1 MKSIPIVIAMRPLT
15 TLFTMLLFTAANAQF
30 FAPGNYAPA
39 PEGASISCEV
49 VEVHT
54 SGDLAGQTTYRLYL
68 ETENEQDYLS
78 AIGGV
83 EESTNPSV
91 AGGPLVLNASTGVW
105 FNSGYNG
112 TPYAGNPAFFGL
124 VPTLAYDSWVTI
136 GASSA
141 AETPTSDIGSIWGD
155 INPNGQFAAP
165 APEDPI
171 LGPFP
176 DFDGQ
181 NITVDDAIGGSWY
194 VPFPGAYEEDNAAF
208 AHEDLRILMMQITTE
223 GEFSGQAFLQVFANA
238 DQAQE
243 WRGVLEF
250 QTCVVVEGCTDA
262 SACNYDEDANWDDG
276 SCQENDECGV
286 CGGEGVADG
295 ACDCDGNVLTSAA
308 FVAVKASL
316 TALMTV
322 TATSLTSAVFVAV
335 KAC

>member
-1 MKSIPIVIAMRPLT
+1 MRPLT

-83 EESTNPSV
+83 AENPPQD
-91 AGGPLVLNASTGVW
+91 GGPLVLNASSGSW
-105 FNSGYNG
+105 FNSGYNTLSTSG
-112 TPYAGNPAFFGL
+112 GVNPGFFGL
-124 VPTLAYDSWVTI
+124 VPTLAYDSWVAI
-136 GASSA
+136 GAESSL
-141 AETPTSDIGSIWGD
+141 EVPGPGEYVSVWGSID
-155 INPNGQFAAP
+155 PTEQFAGNGS
-165 APEDPI
+165 D
-171 LGPFP
+171 
-176 DFDGQ
+176 DFQGT
-181 NITVDDAIGGSWY
+181 NIVVDDAIGGAWA
-194 VPFPGAYEEDNAAF
+194 VPFEGSYNADNAAF
-208 AHEDLRILMMQITTE
+208 AHEDLRILIMQITTE

-238 DQAQE
+238 DQNQQ

-250 QTCVVVEGCTDA
+250 QTCAVVEGCTDA

-286 CGGEGVADG
+286 CGGTG
-295 ACDCDGNVLTSAA
+295 
-308 FVAVKASL
+308 
-316 TALMTV
+316 M
-322 TATSLTSAVFVAV
+322 
-335 KAC
+335 

>member
-1 MKSIPIVIAMRPLT
+1 
-15 TLFTMLLFTAANAQF
+15 MLLFTAANAQF
-30 FAPGNYAPA
+30 FAPGNFAPA

-54 SGDLAGQTTYRLYL
+54 SGDLAGQITYRLYL

-83 EESTNPSV
+83 EESTNPSA

-250 QTCVVVEGCTDA
+250 QTCAVVEGCTDA

-286 CGGEGVADG
+286 
-295 ACDCDGNVLTSAA
+295 
-308 FVAVKASL
+308 
-316 TALMTV
+316 
-322 TATSLTSAVFVAV
+322 
-335 KAC
+335 